1 MAQDGGALFD
11 SGLLGSSFHWW
22 IGQISDD
29 SVWKENIIATPHAS
43 EGENVGWGRRYKV
56 RILGLHDQGET
67 EIPSKDLPW
76 ANVMMPVTSGGSLSN
91 SGQTP
96 ALRQGNM
103 VFGFFMDGSAMTV
116 PVIMGVL
123 SNNAQNKPALTVGD
137 NRVTNKQSGSL
148 AVSGYAD
155 GQVTKDPKTGEK
167 PTPPDG
173 DLKSEHPNSSPAAQP
188 TKSDVKLNKFGL
200 RPDIPLTQ
208 IPGGLETAQAA
219 REKARSQGKSV
230 QEVENAA
237 MAAVA
242 NLVKHQEAVATSP
255 SAPFKSGAQR
265 ESPDVQNITAGD
277 VKEQDLAEEKTVM
290 PIPDDPVGSAMKS
303 IQIII
308 ENISTKMDKYLN
320 AIQSYVDAVS
330 NTVGNLED
338 MICKGAMQA
347 AKYMKVIFDKI
358 MEFVLKQLNNVMTKV
373 VASLPSSFRNQI
385 GDLKE
390 KLNEM
395 ILGMYNQMI
404 EGVGDQLCASLMDA
418 LKPKER
424 EQEARKIAQNLGASG
439 GSAQSGIDPDTG
451 AAIGI
456 GDGVGSNGK
465 FVTSPKVPM
474 CYAESLASTVIS
486 KNKAQIETANNNVVR
501 SLNAYLDGVQSE
513 MDSVA
518 STLSAGKEFMS
529 SGLGDLFG
537 DFGSSADIVTNG
549 MDGAISMIPD
559 IAGGL
564 GSALDFANV
573 ISNVF
578 PGELEPKKA
587 INDFYQLAT
596 GGSGAA
602 AAELPSLESIGNSV
616 ISSGDAR
623 QDRMTT
629 PQPPADFTTP
639 TKSQED
645 VDLDFGSTN
654 DDGSYRPMTQEERD
668 SALTIL

>member
-22 IGQISDD
+22 IGQIADD
-29 SVWKENIIATPHAS
+29 SVWKENIIAAPHAS
-43 EGENVGWGRRYKV
+43 DAENIGWGRRYKV

-116 PVIMGVL
+116 PVIMGVM
-123 SNNAQNKPALTVGD
+123 SNNAQNEPALTVGD
-137 NRVTNKQSGSL
+137 NRVTNKQPGSL

-155 GQVTKDPKTGEK
+155 GQVLKDPKTGEK
-167 PTPPDG
+167 PIPPDG
-173 DLKSEHPNSSPAAQP
+173 DLKSEHPNSSPAAQQVP
-188 TKSDVKLNKFGL
+188 ANVKLNKFGL
-200 RPDIPLTQ
+200 RPDQPLSSV
-208 IPGGLETAQAA
+208 PGGLEAAQAA

-242 NLVKHQEAVATSP
+242 NLVANREAQQTAPT
-255 SAPFKSGAQR
+255 APFKKGAQR
-265 ESPDVQNITAGD
+265 ESPDVQHISAGD

-290 PIPDDPVGSAMKS
+290 PIPDEPVQSALKA
-303 IQIII
+303 IQTIID
-308 ENISTKMDKYLN
+308 NIAQKMDKYLN

-330 NTVGNLED
+330 STIGDLEE

-358 MEFVLKQLNNVMTKV
+358 MEFVLKQLNVVMTKV
-373 VASLPSSFRNQI
+373 IASLPSSFRNQM

-395 ILGMYNQMI
+395 ILGLYNQMI
-404 EGVGDQLCASLMDA
+404 AGIGDQLCSALLDA
-418 LKPKER
+418 LQPAER
-424 EQEARKIAQNLGASG
+424 VAQAEQIANAQGSG
-439 GSAQSGIDPDTG
+439 SSQSGIDPDTG

-456 GDGVGSNGK
+456 GNGVGNRGK
-465 FVTSPKVPM
+465 FKTSPKVPM

-486 KNKAQIETANNNVVR
+486 KNKAQIEEANTNVVR
-501 SLNAYLDGVQSE
+501 SLNSYLDGVQAE

-518 STLSAGKEFMS
+518 STLSAGKELMS
-529 SGLGDLFG
+529 AGLGDAFG
-537 DFGSSADIVTNG
+537 NFGANADIVTGG

-564 GSALDFANV
+564 GAALDFVNVIANV
-573 ISNVF
+573 F
-578 PGELEPKKA
+578 AGELPPKKA
-587 INDFYQLAT
+587 INDYYQLAT

-602 AAELPSLESIGNSV
+602 AGELPSVESVGNSV
-616 ISSGDAR
+616 TESGTAR
-623 QDRMTT
+623 AERITTPT
-629 PQPPADFTTP
+629 PQPDYATP
-639 TKSQED
+639 RKDEPD
-645 VDLDFGSTN
+645 VDLDAGY
-654 DDGSYRPMTQEERD
+654 DDATYNPSDYLQI
-668 SALTIL
+668 A

>member
-22 IGQISDD
+22 IGQIADD
-29 SVWKENIIATPHAS
+29 SVWRENVIAAPHAS
-43 EGENVGWGRRYKV
+43 EGENIGWGRRYKV

-76 ANVMMPVTSGGSLSN
+76 ANVMMPVTSGGSLNS

-96 ALRQGNM
+96 ALRQGNI
-103 VFGFFMDGSAMTV
+103 VFGFFMDGTAMTV
-116 PVIMGVL
+116 PVIMGVM
-123 SNNAQNKPALTVGD
+123 SNNAQNEPALTVGD
-137 NRVTNKQSGSL
+137 NRVTNKQPGSL

-155 GQVTKDPKTGEK
+155 GQVPKDPKTGEK

-173 DLKSEHPNSSPAAQP
+173 DIKSEHPNSSPAAQQVP
-188 TKSDVKLNKFGL
+188 ANVKLNKFGL
-200 RPDIPLTQ
+200 RPDQPLSSV
-208 IPGGLETAQAA
+208 PGGLEAAQAA

-242 NLVKHQEAVATSP
+242 NLVANREAQQTAPT
-255 SAPFKSGAQR
+255 APFKKGAQR
-265 ESPDVQNITAGD
+265 ESPDVQHISAGD

-290 PIPDDPVGSAMKS
+290 PIPDEPVQSALKA
-303 IQIII
+303 IQTIID
-308 ENISTKMDKYLN
+308 NIAQKMDKYLN

-330 NTVGNLED
+330 STIGDLEE

-358 MEFVLKQLNNVMTKV
+358 MEFVLKQLNVVMTKV
-373 VASLPSSFRNQI
+373 IASLPSSFRNQM

-395 ILGMYNQMI
+395 ILGLYNQMI
-404 EGVGDQLCASLMDA
+404 AGIGDQLCSALLDA
-418 LKPKER
+418 LQPAER
-424 EQEARKIAQNLGASG
+424 VAQAEQIANAQGSG
-439 GSAQSGIDPDTG
+439 SSQSGIDPDTG
-451 AAIGI
+451 EAIGI
-456 GDGVGSNGK
+456 GNGVGNRGK
-465 FVTSPKVPM
+465 FKTTPKVPM

-486 KNKAQIETANNNVVR
+486 KNKAQIEEANTNVVR
-501 SLNAYLDGVQSE
+501 SLNSYLDGVQAE

-518 STLSAGKEFMS
+518 GTLSAGKELMS
-529 SGLGDLFG
+529 AGLGDAFG
-537 DFGSSADIVTNG
+537 NFGANADIVTGG

-564 GSALDFANV
+564 GAALDFVNVIANV
-573 ISNVF
+573 F
-578 PGELEPKKA
+578 AGELPPKKA
-587 INDFYQLAT
+587 INDYYQLAT

-602 AAELPSLESIGNSV
+602 AGELPSVESVGNSV
-616 ISSGDAR
+616 TESGTAR
-623 QDRMTT
+623 AERITTPT
-629 PQPPADFTTP
+629 PQPDYATP
-639 TKSQED
+639 RKDEPD
-645 VDLDFGSTN
+645 VDLDAGY
-654 DDGSYRPMTQEERD
+654 DDATYNPSDYLQI
-668 SALTIL
+668 A

>member
-22 IGQISDD
+22 IGQIADD
-29 SVWKENIIATPHAS
+29 SVWRENVIAAPHAS
-43 EGENVGWGRRYKV
+43 EGENIGWGRRYKV

-76 ANVMMPVTSGGSLSN
+76 ANVMMPVTSGGSLNN

-116 PVIMGVL
+116 PVIMGVM
-123 SNNAQNKPALTVGD
+123 SNNAQNEPALTVGD
-137 NRVTNKQSGSL
+137 NRVTNKQPGSL

-155 GQVTKDPKTGEK
+155 GQVPKDPKTGEK

-173 DLKSEHPNSSPAAQP
+173 DIKSEHPNSSPAAQQVP
-188 TKSDVKLNKFGL
+188 ANVKLNKFGL
-200 RPDIPLTQ
+200 RPDQPLSSV
-208 IPGGLETAQAA
+208 PGGLQAAQAA

-242 NLVKHQEAVATSP
+242 NLVANREAQQTAPT
-255 SAPFKSGAQR
+255 APFKKGAQR
-265 ESPDVQNITAGD
+265 ESPDVQHISAGD

-290 PIPDDPVGSAMKS
+290 PIPDEPVQSALKA
-303 IQIII
+303 IQTIID
-308 ENISTKMDKYLN
+308 NISQKMDKYLN

-330 NTVGNLED
+330 STIGDLEE

-358 MEFVLKQLNNVMTKV
+358 MEFVLKQLNVVMTKV
-373 VASLPSSFRNQI
+373 IASLPSSFRNQM

-395 ILGMYNQMI
+395 ILGLYNQMI
-404 EGVGDQLCASLMDA
+404 GGLGDQLCSALLDA
-418 LKPKER
+418 LQPAER
-424 EQEARKIAQNLGASG
+424 VAQAEQIANAQGSG
-439 GSAQSGIDPDTG
+439 SSQSGIDPDTG

-456 GDGVGSNGK
+456 GNGVGNRGK
-465 FVTSPKVPM
+465 FRTAPKVPM

-486 KNKAQIETANNNVVR
+486 KNKAQIEEANTNVVR
-501 SLNAYLDGVQSE
+501 SLNSYLDGVQAE
-513 MDSVA
+513 LDSVS
-518 STLSAGKEFMS
+518 STLSAGQEAMS
-529 SGLGDLFG
+529 AGLGELFG
-537 DFGSSADIVTNG
+537 DFGANADIVTGG

-564 GSALDFANV
+564 GAALDFVNIIANV
-573 ISNVF
+573 F
-578 PGELEPKKA
+578 AGELPPKKA
-587 INDFYQLAT
+587 INDYYQLAT

-602 AAELPSLESIGNSV
+602 ASELPSLESVGNSV
-616 ISSGDAR
+616 AESGTAR
-623 QDRMTT
+623 AERITTPT
-629 PQPPADFTTP
+629 PQPDYATP
-639 TKSQED
+639 RKDEPD
-645 VDLDFGSTN
+645 VDLDAGY
-654 DDGSYRPMTQEERD
+654 DDATYNPDDYLQQ
-668 SALTIL
+668 A

>member
-22 IGQISDD
+22 IGQIADD
-29 SVWKENIIATPHAS
+29 SVWRENIVAAPHAS
-43 EGENVGWGRRYKV
+43 EKENIGWGRRYKV

-103 VFGFFMDGSAMTV
+103 VFGFFMDGTAMTV

-123 SNNAQNKPALTVGD
+123 SNNAQNEPALTVGD
-137 NRVTNKQSGSL
+137 NRVTNKQAGSL

-155 GQVTKDPKTGEK
+155 GQVPKDPKTGEK

-173 DLKSEHPNSSPAAQP
+173 DIKSEHPNSSAAAQQAP
-188 TKSDVKLNKFGL
+188 AGVKLNKYGL
-200 RPDIPLTQ
+200 RPDVPLTQ
-208 IPGGLETAQAA
+208 VPGGLEAAQAA

-237 MAAVA
+237 MAAVQ
-242 NLVKHQEAVATSP
+242 NLLAAREAQQTAPT
-255 SAPFKSGAQR
+255 APFKAGAQR

-290 PIPDDPVGSAMKS
+290 PIPDDPVQSAMKA
-303 IQIII
+303 IQTIID
-308 ENISTKMDKYLN
+308 NISQKMDKYLN
-320 AIQSYVDAVS
+320 AIQSYVDTVS
-330 NTVGNLED
+330 STMPDGGLED

-347 AKYMKVIFDKI
+347 AKYMKVLMDKI
-358 MEFVLKQLNNVMTKV
+358 MEFVLKQLNSVMTKV
-373 VASLPSSFRNQI
+373 VASMPSSLRNQM

-404 EGVGDQLCASLMDA
+404 AGLGDQLCATLMDA
-418 LKPKER
+418 LQPAAR
-424 EQEARKIAQNLGASG
+424 EQEARDFAAQQTSG
-439 GSAQSGIDPDTG
+439 GGQSGIDPNTG
-451 AAIGI
+451 NAIGI
-456 GDGVGSNGK
+456 GDRRNNGK
-465 FVTSPKVPM
+465 FRTAPKVPA
-474 CYAESLASTVIS
+474 CYAESVASTVIS
-486 KNKAQIETANNNVVR
+486 KNKEQIEKANTNVVR
-501 SLNAYLDGVQSE
+501 SLNMYLDGVQAE

-518 STLSAGKEFMS
+518 STLSAGKELMS
-529 SGLGDLFG
+529 NGLGDSFG
-537 DFGSSADIVTNG
+537 DFGASADVITGG
-549 MDGAISMIPD
+549 MGGAVNMIPD

-564 GSALDFANV
+564 GAALEFANIV
-573 ISNVF
+573 ANVF
-578 PGELEPKKA
+578 AGELPPKKA
-587 INDFYQLAT
+587 INDYYQLAT

-602 AAELPSLESIGNSV
+602 AGELPSLESVGNSV
-616 ISSGDAR
+616 AVSGS
-623 QDRMTT
+623 DRNEIMTT
-629 PQPPADFTTP
+629 PAPPPDYAVPSKDQP
-639 TKSQED
+639 D
-645 VDLDFGSTN
+645 VDLDAGY
-654 DDGSYRPMTQEERD
+654 DDETYNPDDYLQI
-668 SALTIL
+668 A

>member
-1 MAQDGGALFD
+1 MAQEGGALFD

-29 SVWKENIIATPHAS
+29 SVWRENIICKPHAS

-76 ANVMMPVTSGGSLSN
+76 ANVMMPVTSGGSLNN

-123 SNNAQNKPALTVGD
+123 SNNAQNTPALTIGD
-137 NRVTNKQSGSL
+137 NRVTNRQAGSL

-155 GQVTKDPKTGEK
+155 GQVPKDPKTGEK

-173 DLKSEHPNSSPAAQP
+173 DIKSEHPNSSPAAQQ
-188 TKSDVKLNKFGL
+188 TKSDVKLNKYGL
-200 RPDIPLTQ
+200 RPDLPLSSV
-208 IPGGLETAQAA
+208 PGGMEAAQAA
-219 REKARSQGKSV
+219 RERARSQGKSV

-242 NLVKHQEAVATSP
+242 NIVHQREALQTGP
-255 SAPFKSGAQR
+255 NTPFQSGAQR

-277 VKEQDLAEEKTVM
+277 VKEQDLAEEKVVM
-290 PIPDDPVGSAMKS
+290 PIPDDPIGSAMKA
-303 IQIII
+303 IQTII
-308 ENISTKMDKYLN
+308 ENITQKMDKYLN
-320 AIQSYVDAVS
+320 AVQSYVDTVS
-330 NTVGNLED
+330 STVGDLED

-358 MEFVLKQLNNVMTKV
+358 MEFVLKQINSVMTKV
-373 VASLPSSFRNQI
+373 VASMPSSFRNQI

-390 KLNEM
+390 KLNEL
-395 ILGMYNQMI
+395 ILGMYNEMI
-404 EGVGDQLCASLMDA
+404 SGVGDQLCQSLLDA
-418 LKPKER
+418 LKPTER
-424 EQEARKIAQNLGASG
+424 EEQARAIASNQGASG

-456 GDGVGSNGK
+456 GDVARNRGK
-465 FVTSPKVPM
+465 FKTSPKVPM

-486 KNKAQIETANNNVVR
+486 KNKSHIETANNNVVR
-501 SLNAYLDGVQSE
+501 SLNAYLDGVQGE
-513 MDSVA
+513 MDGVA
-518 STLSAGKEFMS
+518 STLSAQQQVMS
-529 SGLGDLFG
+529 DGLGDLFG
-537 DFGSSADIVTNG
+537 NSGSNGDIISGG
-549 MDGAISMIPD
+549 MDGAISMLPD
-559 IAGGL
+559 ITGGL
-564 GSALDFANV
+564 GAALDFQNIIA
-573 ISNVF
+573 NVF
-578 PGELEPKKA
+578 PGELQPKKA

-602 AAELPSLESIGNSV
+602 ASELPSVESISQSV
-616 ISSGDAR
+616 INSGQAR

-629 PQPPADFTTP
+629 AQSQPDFSRP
-639 TKSQED
+639 SKSEED
-645 VDLDFGSTN
+645 VDLDPGY
-654 DDGSYRPMTQEERD
+654 DDATYNPDDYLEI
-668 SALTIL
+668 A